1 MTPLNLIAGNTPTLQ
16 RLLEAGG
23 ITSVEELSRQ
33 EPGALAERL
42 AEVTRARGVATAL
55 SAGDTARLI
64 GLARKVLDSQ
74 AAGARAETA
83 TGVPMA
89 LDQVPEAIVVNAPKP
104 APAPAPA
111 SPSGKPAAIPLRPA
125 AVPVAAPVRT
135 AAAKVSSGGS
145 RERGGESAGQPEPA
159 KKFRGF
165 DEYASGQ
172 TGVAPL
178 PRKPTEDEGEV
189 AESLKRFNYQPGE
202 PIPRMVRRGVPHPRP
217 FFLVFCSLVVLV
229 WRLLTMAVILG
240 TPIVLWPAFA
250 QGDTTHLITFL
261 WVIGAWLLSGL
272 FYLLFALRARCRVC
286 TNQIFWSKRCFKNQ
300 KAHRVPGLGLVGSL
314 ALHAL
319 LFGWFRCM
327 YCGTAIRLKF
337 VADPERSK

>member
-23 ITSVEELSRQ
+23 ITSVEDLASQ
-33 EPGALAERL
+33 QPGALAQRL
-42 AEVTRARGVATAL
+42 AEVTRARGAASALTA
-55 SAGDTARLI
+55 DETARLI
-64 GLARKVLDSQ
+64 GLARRLLDSQ
-74 AAGARAETA
+74 STGAPAATA
-83 TGVPMA
+83 GGRPLA
-89 LDQVPEAIVVNAPKP
+89 LEQVPEAIAVSPPKP
-104 APAPAPA
+104 APAA
-111 SPSGKPAAIPLRPA
+111 SPAGKPAAIPLRPA
-125 AVPVAAPVRT
+125 AVPAAAPVRP
-135 AAAKVSSGGS
+135 AAGGAGVGARARAAEAEAKPG
-145 RERGGESAGQPEPA
+145 PA

-165 DEYASGQ
+165 EEYASGQ

-178 PRKPTEDEGEV
+178 PRKPSEDEGEV
-189 AESLKRFNYQPGE
+189 AEALKRFNYQPGE

-217 FFLVFCSLVVLV
+217 YFLVFCSLIVLT
-229 WRLLTMAVILG
+229 WRLLSMAVIVG

-250 QGDTTHLITFL
+250 QGDTTHLFTFL
-261 WVIGAWLLSGL
+261 WVIGAWLLSGVC
-272 FYLLFALRARCRVC
+272 YLLFALRARCRVC